1 MFGDVDQCIYA
12 LTIITEVSIP
22 KRMYAYKIRNGLL
35 GGRGCNKEVGTVVD
49 LPSDDVDID
58 KMDRP
63 TDLMCISHYFLKSTN
78 RMINLIELAAVAT
91 AILEQVDTMRKYVR
105 NEIEINHT

>member
-22 KRMYAYKIRNGLL
+22 KRKYAYKIRNGLL
-35 GGRGCNKEVGTVVD
+35 GGRGCNKEFGTVVD

-63 TDLMCISHYFLKSTN
+63 TDLMYISHYFLKRTN

-91 AILEQVDTMRKYVR
+91 AILEQVDTMRKYLR
-105 NEIEINHT
+105 NKIEINHT